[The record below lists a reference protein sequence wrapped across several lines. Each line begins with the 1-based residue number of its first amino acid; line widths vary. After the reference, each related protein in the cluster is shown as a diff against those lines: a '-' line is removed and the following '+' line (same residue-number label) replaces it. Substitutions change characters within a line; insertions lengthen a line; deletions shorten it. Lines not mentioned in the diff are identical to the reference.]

1 MKNYRSFKT
10 ISKTFSY
17 LVFILI
23 SLVVFYPLVYV
34 VAAAFAPGNGI
45 ASMNIVPFKDGF
57 TLKHFKY
64 LFFETQYWLWFKN
77 TFIIALWTTLL
88 TVVISSLSAYVFS
101 RFKFV
106 FKHTL
111 LMSMLILQ
119 IFPSF
124 VGMIAIYVIFE
135 PYRRT

>member
-1 MKNYRSFKT
+1 MKNYHSFKQ

-17 LVFILI
+17 LIFILI

-77 TFIIALWTTLL
+77 TLIISLWTALL

-101 RFKFV
+101 RFHFV
-106 FKHTL
+106 FKK
-111 LMSMLILQ
+111 
-119 IFPSF
+119 
-124 VGMIAIYVIFE
+124 
-135 PYRRT
+135 RRKKKI